1 MVRHPRLFSILPQP
15 SATRTPPGYPPKR
28 GPYRAEAGRKNV
40 PPPLRRKSEQL
51 CKTDVPEPPP
61 HNFPSCASGR
71 QTMWKYTSLHKRPNG
86 GEIHSVEL
94 FPQKK
99 ALRIPHLWK
108 FISPPVEPLKRQMGH
123 VSRCIS
129 KNFIQRRKGH
139 KGRRH
144 IPCMC
149 PA

>member
-1 MVRHPRLFSILPQP
+1 MAAEKIAWDGVP
-15 SATRTPPGYPPKR
+15 SQAIFMCPAIPLR
-28 GPYRAEAGRKNV
+28 GAPTGRKLEGKTS
-40 PPPLRRKSEQL
+40 PPLRRKSEQL

-61 HNFPSCASGR
+61 HNFPSCAAGR

-94 FPQKK
+94 FPQKM
-99 ALRIPHLWK
+99 ALRMTHLWK
-108 FISPPVEPLKRQMGH
+108 FISPPVKPLKRRIGH
-123 VSRCIS
+123 VSRCMS
-129 KNFIQRRKGH
+129 KNFMQRRKGH